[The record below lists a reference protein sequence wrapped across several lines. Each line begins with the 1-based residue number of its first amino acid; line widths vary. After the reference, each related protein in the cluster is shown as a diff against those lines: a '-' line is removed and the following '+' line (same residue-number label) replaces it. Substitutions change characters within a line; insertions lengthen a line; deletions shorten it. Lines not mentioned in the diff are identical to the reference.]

1 MSVSMIAAIGKN
13 NELGKGNDLIWHF
26 RDDMKFFRTT
36 TTGSTVIM
44 GRKTFD
50 SLPGALPNRRNI
62 VITRNA
68 DFHADNVEVVSS
80 VDEALRISSD
90 DNVFVIGGGKIYEE
104 FLKYA
109 DKLYLTEIE
118 ADCDDAEIYFP
129 EFDKAKWKKE
139 LIQSYE
145 DSGVKF
151 SHVLYTRV

>member
-90 DNVFVIGGGKIYEE
+90 DNVFIIGGGKIYEE

-129 EFDKAKWKKE
+129 EFDKSKWKKE

-151 SHVLYTRV
+151 SHVLYTRA